1 MSLGLRQ
8 LVARLVV
15 LGPLV
20 VGATGCESV
29 ELNTPSTLT
38 YTEDA
43 YKAYQE
49 ALRAYRNKEWETS
62 RQLFSEVK
70 RLFNYSKYAKLAEL
84 RIGDIDFNQEKYP
97 SAIAAYRGFVKAHR
111 DDPNVEYARY
121 RICKALYLDINDTFL
136 LPPQEERDQSTARD
150 AYRELKSFVD
160 RYPKSRYLV
169 DAGYM
174 FEVVTQRIVRHELYV
189 ARYYLGQDKFDATV
203 MRVDYALDEYPGSGL
218 DAEALVLKAETLL
231 KMRKRAEARAVFAR
245 VVDEHGG
252 AFGKVAK
259 RFLTDMGPRSDEE
272 GRPDPEIVGQSPEQ
286 EDAETTEDEDVPD
299 PSELE
304 DPEAPVEPEAP

>member
-1 MSLGLRQ
+1 MSLGLRY
-8 LVARLVV
+8 LAARITVLAPLV
-15 LGPLV
+15 LGV
-20 VGATGCESV
+20 AGCESV

-97 SAIAAYRGFVKAHR
+97 DAIAAYRGFVKAHR

-150 AYRELKSFVD
+150 AYRELKAFVD
-160 RYPKSRYLV
+160 RYPKSRYRI
-169 DAGYM
+169 DANYM

-189 ARYYLGQDKFDATV
+189 ARYYLQQDNFDATV
-203 MRVDYALDEYPGSGL
+203 MRVDYALDRYPGSGL

-231 KMRKRAEARAVFAR
+231 KMKKRAEARAVFVR
-245 VVDEHGG
+245 VLDEHGG

-259 RFLTDMGPRSDEE
+259 RFLDDMGPRTEEE
-272 GRPDPEIVGQSPEQ
+272 GRPDPEIVGKPGG
-286 EDAETTEDEDVPD
+286 DEDDEEPSGEPEADPD

-304 DPEAPVEPEAP
+304 APSEPAVP